1 MTVMMLTAVQTNS
14 RIRPTI
20 LESAG
25 AKRRSSLQRSMYST
39 SVSPSSSRRMLEPLT
54 MEEERRLVLL
64 LPLELLSSD
73 MGDMQEDRPDMEEIP
88 LSE

>member
-1 MTVMMLTAVQTNS
+1 
-14 RIRPTI
+14 
-20 LESAG
+20 
-25 AKRRSSLQRSMYST
+25 MYST
-39 SVSPSSSRRMLEPLT
+39 SVSPSSSSRMLEPLT

-73 MGDMQEDRPDMEEIP
+73 MGDMQEERPDMEEMP

>member
-1 MTVMMLTAVQTNS
+1 MRL
-14 RIRPTI
+14 TI
-20 LESAG
+20 LESGG
-25 AKRRSSLQRSMYST
+25 AKRRSSLHRSMYST

-73 MGDMQEDRPDMEEIP
+73 MGDMQEERPDMEDIP